1 MIDIFVWILYKNQEI
16 AWICTIFIIYA
27 MMREIKNDY

>member
-16 AWICTIFIIYA
+16 AWICTIFIIYKI
-27 MMREIKNDY
+27 MREMKNDY